1 MCKIGV
7 FGPQGSGKT
16 TIAMFMARMFQERDA
31 RIKIYTNI
39 NTTNDDT
46 TVITIN
52 DLADIPFTDNLPK
65 IVVVDEAYFSVGSR
79 SSNSKQNMIW
89 TKAHALFRKSDI
101 IATFFVT
108 HRPNMI
114 DVNIRNL
121 LEYVIM
127 GRKNNT
133 HFDYLLYQVIS
144 KEYSPLIMPKTKAL
158 FDYTRFNT
166 KDFPNPIEVDKLS
179 NHPLFKI
186 AK

>member
-16 TIAMFMARMFQERDA
+16 TIAMFMARMFQSKDSRT
-31 RIKIYTNI
+31 KIYTNI
-39 NTTNDDT
+39 NTIDNDS

-52 DLADIPFTDNLPK
+52 DLADIPFQDGLPK

-79 SSNSKQNMIW
+79 SSNSRQNMIW

-101 IATFFVT
+101 VATFFVT

-121 LEYVIM
+121 LEFVIM
-127 GRKNNT
+127 GRKNRT
-133 HFDYLLYQVIS
+133 HFDYLLYEVIS
-144 KEYSPLIMPKTKAL
+144 KEYTPLIIPKTQSL
-158 FDYTRFNT
+158 FDFTRFNT
-166 KDFPNPIEVDKLS
+166 KDFPNPIEVDRLA
-179 NHPLFKI
+179 NDPLFKI